1 MTEREYNDHY
11 KQSYKYGT
19 IAGRLQQKFNSQNDQ
34 YVRNILLE
42 TDTTEMSSSIVE
54 SIEENS
60 LLQHY
65 HKLRILAAQ
74 QKKYFKK

>member
-1 MTEREYNDHY
+1 MTDREYNDHY
-11 KQSYKYGT
+11 RQSYKYGT
-19 IAGRLQQKFNSQNDQ
+19 IAGRLQQKFDYQNDQ
-34 YVRNILLE
+34 FVRNILLGVNPN
-42 TDTTEMSSSIVE
+42 EMSSSIVE

>member
-1 MTEREYNDHY
+1 MTDKEYNDHY
-11 KQSYKYGT
+11 RQSYKYGT
-19 IAGRLQQKFNSQNDQ
+19 IAGRLQQKFNTQNDL
-34 YVRNILLE
+34 YVRNILFGI
-42 TDTTEMSSSIVE
+42 DTSEMSSSIVE

>member
-34 YVRNILLE
+34 YIRNILLE